1 MLTLQEKK
9 EIIEKYRRDEKDTG
23 STEVQIAL
31 LTADINKL
39 TEHFK
44 IHIKDNHGRRGLL
57 MKVNQ
62 RRRLLRYLAA
72 TKPDSYRELINSLGL
87 RK

>member
-31 LTADINKL
+31 RTA
-39 TEHFK
+39 EHFK
-44 IHIKDNHGRRGLL
+44 IHLKDNHGRRGLL

-62 RRRLLRYLAA
+62 RRRLLRYLAS